1 MSDAVSFGK
10 EVLTEQEKVVS
21 LFQYIKELNRIRQK
35 EVKNV
40 REYRWHLMLSDI
52 PGDEKNIKL
61 SYRDRVEEADAISDD
76 VILSVHKPEFQKCPE
91 PDKMLKEWL
100 LQGWDDFH
108 FPVNKKDSILVPLT
122 AEELELIEIEEGES
136 KPEFKNVDFYDDSER
151 VRVFSEWLQKRE
163 AWAELERLHEKT
175 RNLFNDLYTLYY
187 DLKREKETIEFV
199 SANGFLLD
207 KSDPTIYHPLI
218 THRGRI
224 EFDADKNTVFVCDA
238 DSQSELYSAL
248 LQGMTDIN
256 LDAIN
261 GLMDDLNKND
271 YHPLDRNELP
281 DFLKVLVHQL
291 SSDSLYSKE
300 GIPAE
305 WKNSGRLLMVVQPCF
320 IVRKR
325 LNGTLKAIEKIIE
338 DVSET
343 GYVPAPIK
351 DIVSGGTIEI
361 PEEVE
366 EESVVEQL
374 ASVGGESVEI
384 LLSKEA
390 NKEQLEIAKRIE
402 NYNAVLV
409 QGPPGTGKTH
419 TIANL
424 MGHFLAQGKSVLVTS
439 YTTKALEVLKEKV
452 ALGLQNLCV
461 SMTDDSNVDMERS
474 VDGITTYMA
483 KTTSFE
489 VNKKMLRI
497 QEERKEVMAKLADV
511 RQKLYTILNE
521 ENGCL
526 SYNGESISPSS
537 VSRFVAENEDTLS
550 YIPGRVRP
558 NTALPLTY
566 KQLADL
572 YRSNEIIT
580 TDIEDELG
588 CNLPNPSEILTP
600 ADFSS
605 ICDTI
610 SEAKSKIDS
619 LAKIIDMKV
628 SFNESTGEVHFGNAF
643 SVCNYSGEDVLS
655 LLSFCEK
662 MEDVEEWMK
671 HAAVDGKNGGAY
683 VRRWHQLTN
692 QIKKT
697 CDLGE
702 RNVAELFNNKVEYSS
717 EKDLIKNKSVLTEIA
732 QIFETRGRITKLA
745 MAMHKEYEK
754 ALACVSINDHAVN
767 SLADCQ
773 VVLHAIEYIEQK
785 NLCGKYWDELLG
797 NHGVP
802 NFFTL
807 DEKEPERI
815 ASNSIGLI
823 ETYLGWYESVFTRI
837 NALLERIG
845 ISDKNLFLISE
856 LDSELVATEKRL
868 KISKKVIPCIC
879 DILIAVKVIS
889 QKMEQLE
896 TVKWCFKS
904 EKRTDSDICNACFV
918 AISELNPDKYLT
930 AYGQLSSMYEKYDL
944 LSKRE
949 EMLRELDAVAG
960 DWANAIRSRIGIH
973 GDKTVPENIEDAWKW
988 KQFSLIAEE
997 FLSKPFSQLQKDS
1010 LALSKEYRKL
1020 TADYAEKSGW
1030 YHLLRRTEAD
1040 IDMKQALQGWK
1051 MTVKRIGK
1059 GTGKQAP
1066 ALKAKARELMAK
1078 CQTAVPGW
1086 IMPINKALE
1095 SLDPKK
1101 NRFDIIII
1109 DEASQADISALAILY
1124 MGKKLIIV
1132 GDDKQVSPMAI
1143 GTEIDK
1149 ITALQQMYIKDKIP
1163 NDHLFTS
1170 KTSIY
1175 DIAATTFQPLMLREH
1190 FRCVPEI
1197 IGFSNMLSY
1206 DYKIKPLRAASD
1218 SSILPAVVNFR
1229 VEKGNRAM
1237 NKTNY
1242 NEAMTIVALMKA
1254 CIAQEEY
1261 KGKTFGAISLLG
1273 DDQAE
1278 LIRKLIDEKID
1289 KKEIEE
1295 RRILCGNSAHFQGDE
1310 RNVIF
1315 LSLVDSGTGNGPLG
1329 MQGFGPD
1336 DAYRK
1341 RYNVAVSRAQDQLWV
1356 VDSLDSANDLK
1367 PGDIRKTLIDYSL
1380 NPHAD
1385 ELKRKKIESKADSPF
1400 ETAVAS
1406 YLFLRGYHLV
1416 QQWEVG
1422 AYRLDMVAVC
1432 GKKTVAI
1439 ECDGER
1445 WHSGEAKIR
1454 EDMERQTI
1462 LERLGWR
1469 FIRIRG
1475 SEYYKNPE
1483 AAMER
1488 VINELTALGIE
1499 PESEKVEEVDR
1510 SSDLLDRVKAKAAQ
1524 ILNGEEDEAPIDSVA
1539 VIEMALNPKSVTDL
1553 EAKENATIEE
1563 FKEEVMEET
1572 KEDASTDRFEVVELP
1587 RPEWMRQSESN
1598 RETSKVEE
1606 NISIPARVEKT
1617 ELLKKNDI
1625 SDKPKTIKKV
1635 IGTSSKSLVSKV
1647 IKKEAVKKVHV
1658 PTAQKTSQNNAD
1670 IIAFLQS
1677 KGVTFVDKRDKG
1689 GALWALGDES
1699 LNQIFVDA
1707 KKMGYYFHYSANGS
1721 KTTNGKP
1728 GWWTK

>member
-1 MSDAVSFGK
+1 MPDAVSFGK
-10 EVLTEQEKVVS
+10 DVLTEQEKVVS

-40 REYRWHLMLSDI
+40 KEYRWHMMLADI
-52 PGDEKNIKL
+52 PNDEKNIKL
-61 SYRDRVEEADAISDD
+61 SYRDRVEETDAIADD

-91 PDKMLKEWL
+91 PDKSLREWL
-100 LQGWDDFH
+100 LKGWDDFH
-108 FPVNKKDSILVPLT
+108 LPVNKKDSIVVPLT
-122 AEELELIEIEEGES
+122 AEELECIEVEEGKS
-136 KPEFKNVDFYDDSER
+136 KPEFKTINFHDDSER
-151 VRVFSEWLQKRE
+151 VRLFSEWYQKRD
-163 AWAELERLHEKT
+163 AWAGLELLHEKT

-207 KSDPTIYHPLI
+207 KADPAIYHPLI

-248 LQGMTDIN
+248 FQGMADIN
-256 LDAIN
+256 LDSIN
-261 GLMDDLNKND
+261 DLMDDLNKND

-281 DFLKVLVHQL
+281 GFLKVLIHQL
-291 SSDSLYSKE
+291 SSDGLYSQE

-305 WKNSGRLLMVVQPCF
+305 WKNNGRLLMVFQPCF

-343 GYVPAPIK
+343 SYVPAPIK

-361 PEEVE
+361 PEEVK

-374 ASVGGESVEI
+374 ASVGGESVDI

-452 ALGLQNLCV
+452 APGLQNLCV

-497 QEERKEVMAKLADV
+497 QEERKEVMMKLADT

-526 SYNGESISPSS
+526 SYNGESISPSA

-550 YIPGRVRP
+550 FIPGPVSP
-558 NTALPLTY
+558 NTALPLTHM
-566 KQLADL
+566 QLADL
-572 YRSNEIIT
+572 YRSNELIT

-588 CNLPNPSEILTP
+588 CNLPNPSETLSP
-600 ADFSS
+600 SEFAD
-605 ICDTI
+605 ICHAI
-610 SEAKSKIDS
+610 SESKSKIDS
-619 LAKIIDMKV
+619 LEKIIDMKV
-628 SFNESTGEVHFGNAF
+628 SYNESSGEVQFGNAF
-643 SVCNYSGEDVLS
+643 SVCNYSGEDVLA
-655 LLSFCEK
+655 LLEFCQN
-662 MEDVEEWMK
+662 MENVEEWMK

-683 VRRWHQLTN
+683 VTRWHQLID

-702 RNVAELFNNKVEYSS
+702 RNIAEQFNNKIDYSS
-717 EKDLIKNKSVLTEIA
+717 EQDLIENRVVLAEIA
-732 QIFETRGRITKLA
+732 QIFETKGRIPKLT
-745 MAMHKEYEK
+745 MAMHKEYDK
-754 ALACVSINDHAVN
+754 ALDCVSINEHVIN
-767 SLADCQ
+767 SFADCQ
-773 VVLHAIEYIEQK
+773 VVLHVIEYIEQK

-797 NHGVP
+797 KHGVP

-807 DEKEPERI
+807 NKNEPERI
-815 ASNSIGLI
+815 AFNSIGQI
-823 ETYLGWYESVFTRI
+823 ETYLGWYENVFTRI
-837 NALLERIG
+837 SALLERIG
-845 ISDKNLFLISE
+845 IPDRNLFLISE

-868 KISKKVIPCIC
+868 KVSKKVIPCIC
-879 DILIAVKVIS
+879 EILNAVSVITQKV
-889 QKMEQLE
+889 EQLE
-896 TVKWCFKS
+896 TAKWSFKH
-904 EKRTDSDICNACFV
+904 EKRIDSKICNKCFS
-918 AISELNPDKYLT
+918 AISELDPDMYLT
-930 AYGQLSSMYEKYDL
+930 AFGQLSSMYEKYDL

-949 EMLRELDAVAG
+949 EMLRELDAVAS
-960 DWANAIRSRIGIH
+960 DWANAIRNRIGIH

-988 KQFSLIAEE
+988 KQFSLIAEDY
-997 FLSKPFSQLQKDS
+997 LSKPFSQLQKDCIT
-1010 LALSKEYRKL
+1010 LSKEYRRL

-1040 IDMKQALQGWK
+1040 INMKQALQGWK

-1066 ALKAKARELMAK
+1066 ELKAKARELMAK

-1095 SLDPKK
+1095 SLNPRT

-1254 CIAQEEY
+1254 CIAQDEY

-1295 RRILCGNSAHFQGDE
+1295 RKILCGNSAHFQGDE

-1315 LSLVDSGTGNGPLG
+1315 LSVVDSGTGNGPLG

-1356 VDSLDSANDLK
+1356 VDSLDPANDLK
-1367 PGDIRKTLIDYSL
+1367 PGDIRKILIDYSL

-1385 ELKRKKIESKADSPF
+1385 DLKRKQIESKADSPF

-1406 YLFLRGYHLV
+1406 YLSLRGYHLV

-1422 AYRLDMVAVC
+1422 AYRLDMVAVY

-1488 VINELTALGIE
+1488 VINELTAFGIE
-1499 PESEKVEEVDR
+1499 PESENIEEVNR
-1510 SSDLLDRVKAKAAQ
+1510 TSDLLDRVKAKAAQ
-1524 ILNGEEDEAPIDSVA
+1524 ILNGQDDDPPIDTSTV
-1539 VIEMALNPKSVTDL
+1539 VEMALNPKSVENL
-1553 EAKENATIEE
+1553 KAKEKSVIEDE
-1563 FKEEVMEET
+1563 TNDESPADGGEE
-1572 KEDASTDRFEVVELP
+1572 VELP
-1587 RPEWMRQSESN
+1587 KHERTQQSGPEPVKTEEDVNQTE
-1598 RETSKVEE
+1598 KEE
-1606 NISIPARVEKT
+1606 NIEHSKENIVSEKT
-1617 ELLKKNDI
+1617 
-1625 SDKPKTIKKV
+1625 KTVNKV
-1635 IGTSSKSLVSKV
+1635 IGASAKSIVLNDL
-1647 IKKEAVKKVHV
+1647 KKESSEKAHV
-1658 PTAQKTSQNNAD
+1658 QSAQESSQNNAD

-1677 KGVTFVDKRDKG
+1677 KGVDFVDKRDKG

-1699 LNQIFVDA
+1699 LKHIFVDA

-1721 KTTNGKP
+1721 KTTKRRP